1 MDYAQQFHQQQVP
14 GQPHHGSSSTTQ
26 PPSAGYPSSSQLSSS
41 AISSPQS
48 ATHHQSHQ
56 HSPILPST
64 HANMLSSQA
73 YQPAPHHYAAALAA
87 ATGSGYPPYMPNP
100 ENQMQNQMGKS
111 SAAPRTSGPKV
122 VKQERSSQVQ
132 RSPQTLQGSQPPSGP
147 PTMATMQPNQSP
159 VTAQRPA
166 PGPGPVGRRMSTQQ
180 SPTVATNP
188 MQGRLSMSV
197 PGQPPMPQQVIQH
210 AQMQA
215 PPPPP
220 MPPVPPQQAADLAP
234 AEDAPLY
241 VNAKQFHRILKRRMA
256 RQKLDEQLRLTSKGR
271 KPYLHES
278 RHNHAMRRP
287 RGPGGRFLTADEVAE
302 IERKKKEEAGEL
314 VGDEDVP
321 KDKGKENL
329 PTATPV
335 RQTGS
340 GAAPGSLKRKAGD
353 SGEGGSA
360 KKSKAASG
368 APVERK
374 IANLPKRNQQQA
386 RQPAAYES
394 DGSHDDGDDGED
406 D

>member
-1 MDYAQQFHQQQVP
+1 
-14 GQPHHGSSSTTQ
+14 
-26 PPSAGYPSSSQLSSS
+26 
-41 AISSPQS
+41 
-48 ATHHQSHQ
+48 
-56 HSPILPST
+56 
-64 HANMLSSQA
+64 MLSHSQA
-73 YQPAPHHYAAALAA
+73 FQPAPHPHHYAAALAA
-87 ATGSGYPPYMPNP
+87 ATGSAGYPSYMSNP
-100 ENQMQNQMGKS
+100 ENQMQNQMGKP
-111 SAAPRTSGPKV
+111 SAAPRTAGAKI
-122 VKQERSSQVQ
+122 VKQERPSQVQ
-132 RSPQTLQGSQPPSGP
+132 RSPQTMQVSQPPSGP
-147 PTMATMQPNQSP
+147 PTMAAMQPQNQSP
-159 VTAQRPA
+159 VVSQRPA
-166 PGPGPVGRRMSTQQ
+166 PGPVGRRMSIQH

-188 MQGRLSMSV
+188 MQGGRLSMSV
-197 PGQPPMPQQVIQH
+197 PGQPPMPPQVIQH
-210 AQMQA
+210 SQMQA

-220 MPPVPPQQAADLAP
+220 MPPVPPQQAPPDLAP

-314 VGDEDVP
+314 IGDEDVLP

-329 PTATPV
+329 PTSTPV
-335 RQTGS
+335 RS
-340 GAAPGSLKRKAGD
+340 SNNNAAPASLKRKAGD

-360 KKSKAASG
+360 KKSKATSG

-374 IANLPKRNQQQA
+374 MANLPKRNQQV
-386 RQPAAYES
+386 RQPAASSYDSEN
-394 DGSHDDGDDGED
+394 SHDDGDDLGGED

>member
-1 MDYAQQFHQQQVP
+1 
-14 GQPHHGSSSTTQ
+14 
-26 PPSAGYPSSSQLSSS
+26 
-41 AISSPQS
+41 
-48 ATHHQSHQ
+48 
-56 HSPILPST
+56 
-64 HANMLSSQA
+64 MLSSQA

-100 ENQMQNQMGKS
+100 DNQMQNQMGKP

-147 PTMATMQPNQSP
+147 PAMATMQPQNQSP
-159 VTAQRPA
+159 VVAQRPA

-188 MQGRLSMSV
+188 MQGRLPMSV
-197 PGQPPMPQQVIQH
+197 PAPQPMPQQVIQH
-210 AQMQA
+210 AQMQG
-215 PPPPP
+215 PPTMPP
-220 MPPVPPQQAADLAP
+220 MPPSGAADIAP
-234 AEDAPLY
+234 SEDAPLY

-314 VGDEDVP
+314 VGDEDIP
-321 KDKGKENL
+321 KAAKGKENL
-329 PTATPV
+329 PTDTPV
-335 RQTGS
+335 RPPPNA
-340 GAAPGSLKRKAGD
+340 AAPGSLKRKAGD

-368 APVERK
+368 ASVERK
-374 IANLPKRNQQQA
+374 IANMPKRQQQQHHHHHNHQHA
-386 RQPAAYES
+386 RQAAGTYES